1 MFSLSTKSVSKTIK
15 SSVHF
20 SKKSSKRGASE
31 VIGTMILLGVTV
43 VGGLL
48 VWTLFQGNET
58 LMFSIAEP
66 ELSPIVVAQLQI
78 TGYDTRDAESL
89 YNITGINNEISPSNS
104 SPDVLCTI
112 TDCTNGSEFIIIK
125 IRSDN
130 DEAVT
135 IRSIEINDVL
145 HVFDSL
151 HTTGSPDFSTA
162 HDDDG
167 DGTGGT
173 LPASGEFIIISG
185 FGGISG
191 LKQEAGSALPIVSE
205 KRFLIHLDTSITPNI
220 PLNSQIRVIINSSVE
235 TTQLL
240 LVPAGSLA

>member
-1 MFSLSTKSVSKTIK
+1 MFSLSTKLVSKTIK

-48 VWTLFQGNET
+48 VWTLFQGDET

-66 ELSPIVVAQLQI
+66 ELSPIVIAHLQI
-78 TGYDTRDAESL
+78 TGYDTRDALKL
-89 YNITGINNEISPSNS
+89 YNLTGINNQIEPASG
-104 SPDVLCTI
+104 SPDELCTI
-112 TDCTNGSEFIIIK
+112 TDCTNGTEFIILK

-130 DEAVT
+130 DEAVF
-135 IRSIEINDVL
+135 IRSIEINDVE
-145 HVFDSL
+145 HVFD
-151 HTTGSPDFSTA
+151 TGASGTSSFGPP
-162 HDDDG
+162 G
-167 DGTGGT
+167 D
-173 LPASGEFIIISG
+173 LPASGKYIIISG
-185 FGGISG
+185 FGISG
-191 LKQEAGSALPIVSE
+191 IIQETGSALPIASE
-205 KRFLIHLDTSITPNI
+205 KRIVIRLDTSITPNI

>member
-1 MFSLSTKSVSKTIK
+1 MFSLSTKSVSKTLK

-31 VIGTMILLGVTV
+31 VIGTMILLAVTV
-43 VGGLL
+43 VGAVL

-66 ELSPIVVAQLQI
+66 ELSPIVIAHLQI
-78 TGYDTRDAESL
+78 TGYDTRDAASL
-89 YNITGINNEISPSNS
+89 YNITGIDNGVSPSNS

-112 TDCTNGSEFIIIK
+112 LNCTNGSEFIILK

-135 IRSIEINDVL
+135 IRSIEINDVE
-145 HVFDSL
+145 HTFDSA
-151 HTTGSPDFSTA
+151 HTSGIPDFSTA
-162 HDDDG
+162 HG
-167 DGTGGT
+167 DGGT

-185 FGGISG
+185 FGGFGS
-191 LKQEAGSALPIVSE
+191 LKQEAGSALPIASE
-205 KRFLIHLDTSITPNI
+205 KRILIHLDTSITPNI

-235 TTQLL
+235 TTKLF

>member
-1 MFSLSTKSVSKTIK
+1 MFSLSTKSVSKTLK

-20 SKKSSKRGASE
+20 SKKLSKRGSAE

-66 ELSPIVVAQLQI
+66 ELSPIVIAHLQI
-78 TGYDTRDAESL
+78 TGYDTRDAASL
-89 YNITGINNEISPSNS
+89 YEITNLDNGSGGPSF
-104 SPDVLCTI
+104 LCT
-112 TDCTNGSEFIIIK
+112 TCGATNELIILK

-135 IRSIEINDVL
+135 IRSIEINDVE
-145 HVFDSL
+145 HVFDSN
-151 HTTGSPDFSTA
+151 HTGGGSPDFVTA
-162 HDDDG
+162 HG
-167 DGTGGT
+167 SGGT
-173 LPASGEFIIISG
+173 LPESGEFIIISG
-185 FGGISG
+185 FGNVG
-191 LKQEAGSALPIVSE
+191 LIQEAGSALPISSE
-205 KRFLIHLDTSITPNI
+205 KRIVIRLDTTITPDI

-235 TTQLL
+235 TTQLH
-240 LVPAGSLA
+240 LVPAGSFA